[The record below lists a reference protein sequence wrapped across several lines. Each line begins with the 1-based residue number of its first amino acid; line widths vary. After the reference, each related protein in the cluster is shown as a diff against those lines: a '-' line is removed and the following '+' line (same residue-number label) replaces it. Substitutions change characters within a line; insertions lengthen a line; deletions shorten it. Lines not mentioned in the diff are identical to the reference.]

1 MVKKRTIKKRKSIKK
16 KYKGGGQKITKSIK
30 INSIEQGK
38 KELEELIN
46 NKEEGKEIFLVII
59 K

>member
-16 KYKGGGQKITKSIK
+16 KYKGGQKITKSIK

-38 KELEELIN
+38 QELENLIN
-46 NKEEGKEIFLVII
+46 NKDKDKEIFLVII
-59 K
+59 N